1 MTESLFLFY
10 RLFVVVD
17 MMKTISSTTQVIT
30 QEVEMSK
37 ERLNLDSPFKMICM
51 SSDLNFYE
59 LKCPS

>member
-30 QEVEMSK
+30 QEVEMSREK
-37 ERLNLDSPFKMICM
+37 VKLRFTFSN
-51 SSDLNFYE
+51 DLYV
-59 LKCPS
+59 K